1 MRMPTRFRTLSSLF
15 ILIAALPWQA
25 VAEQTAPAP
34 SPVTAIPGPPALAA
48 KAYVMMDADSGR
60 ILAAQN
66 EHERMAPASLTKIL
80 TSYMVAE
87 ELQKGRIR
95 EGDEVNISVKAWQ
108 MGGSRMYVREGT
120 KVPLLDL
127 LRGVVIQSGNDA
139 SVALAEHIS
148 GSEETFAEEMNRI
161 AAKIGMKESHFVN
174 ATGWPSPDHYTTA
187 HDLALLA
194 RALTKNHPEHYNLYS
209 EKYFHYNN
217 INQPNRN
224 RLLWIDPSVD
234 GIKTGHTDEAGFC
247 LVASAKRDS
256 MRLVT
261 VVLGTDSDQAR
272 TTESQKLLTYGFRY
286 FETHKLYNGH
296 EVLQRARIYG
306 GALNEV
312 ELGLSEDLYVTVP
325 RGQYAAL
332 AASLEIPSIIKAPI
346 PAGQNVG
353 KVALKLGEAPLLEQ
367 PLIAIKAVEEGGFM
381 KRIWD
386 AIHLFFIQLF
396 GSDNKSG

>member
-1 MRMPTRFRTLSSLF
+1 MLSVS
-15 ILIAALPWQA
+15 AG
-25 VAEQTAPAP
+25 AEQPVPTPTPAPAP
-34 SPVTAIPGPPALAA
+34 VAVIPGPPALAA
-48 KAYVMMDADSGR
+48 SAYVMMDADSGR

-66 EHERMAPASLTKIL
+66 ENERMAPASLTKIL

-95 EGDEVNISVKAWQ
+95 ETDEVNISIKAWQ

-161 AAKIGMKESHFVN
+161 AAKIGMKSSHFVN

-187 HDLALLA
+187 YDLALLA
-194 RALTKNHPEHYNLYS
+194 RALVKNHPEHYNLYS

-234 GIKTGHTDEAGFC
+234 GIKTGHTEEAGYC
-247 LVASAKRDS
+247 LVASAKRDN

-261 VVLGTDSDQAR
+261 VVLGTSSDQAR

-286 FETHKLYNGH
+286 FETHKLYNGG
-296 EVLQRARIYG
+296 EALQRARVYA
-306 GALNEV
+306 GAQNEV
-312 ELGLSEDLYVTVP
+312 ELGLAQDLHVTVP
-325 RGQYAAL
+325 RGQYGSL
-332 AASLEIPSIIKAPI
+332 AASLEIPGIIKAPLA
-346 PAGQNVG
+346 AGQNLG
-353 KVALKLGEAPLLEQ
+353 KIVLKLGETPLLEQ
-367 PLIAIKAVEEGGFM
+367 PLTVIKPVEEGGWF
-381 KRIWD
+381 KRLLD
-386 AIHLFFIQLF
+386 AVRLFFLQLF
-396 GSDNKSG
+396 GGDGAGKS